1 MKLKRVIFMLL
12 VTVSLGV
19 QAADYKVAPGHAQSQ
34 SKAQNAKGQVQQSDK
49 AKVQRERHMASK
61 MEEKENGGASPPAI
75 RRMPL
80 NR

>member
-1 MKLKRVIFMLL
+1 MKLIRVIFMLL

-19 QAADYKVAPGHAQSQ
+19 QAADYKVAPGQVQAQL
-34 SKAQNAKGQVQQSDK
+34 KAQNAKGQAQSDK